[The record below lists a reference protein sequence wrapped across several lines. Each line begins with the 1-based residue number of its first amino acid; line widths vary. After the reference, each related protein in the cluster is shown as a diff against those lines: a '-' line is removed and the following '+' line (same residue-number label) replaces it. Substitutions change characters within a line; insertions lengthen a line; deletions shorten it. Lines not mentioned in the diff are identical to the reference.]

1 MALLGVADT
10 FREKTREGWYHQLAR
25 KTELRE
31 TALHNGLEKRY
42 EMALNEMANYK
53 FPILVCFIS
62 VHIAAAFKKRMCSIK
77 RCGENGR

>member
-1 MALLGVADT
+1 MVWDKGVYSAKVYYQLLG
-10 FREKTREGWYHQLAR
+10 GYWYHFMGR

-42 EMALNEMANYK
+42 EMALNEIANYK

-62 VHIAAAFKKRMCSIK
+62 VHIAAAF
-77 RCGENGR
+77 